1 MSNQFI
7 IVNPKARTIS
17 AARFPSLLDAQA
29 MAGLGNV
36 DHGSLVRGLGYVV
49 DEFGLFVPPMKQSYF
64 GIGSHLIA
72 GTAVFYGYDEAGET
86 IDLRRSAFP
95 DVRWFL
101 GVNDVEA
108 SIDHGDTV
116 RPIMAANG
124 VVLWQWPNPPP
135 EGMGHGQ

>member
-49 DEFGLFVPPMKQSYF
+49 DEFGLFVPPMQQSYF
-64 GIGSHLIA
+64 GIGNHLIA
-72 GTAVFYGYDEAGET
+72 GTAVFYGYDQAGET
-86 IDLRRSAFP
+86 IDLRRSEFP
-95 DVRWFL
+95 DVRWYL

-108 SIDHGDTV
+108 SIERDEIV
-116 RPIMAANG
+116 RPIIAVNG
-124 VVLWQWPNPPP
+124 AVHWQWPQPPP
-135 EGMGHGQ
+135 KGFGRVD